1 MSLAMNEKSL
11 NIGADVVVCTVEEP
25 QHRRTEDVFGH
36 FPPDTGK
43 GQR

>member
-1 MSLAMNEKSL
+1 VSPAKNEKSL
-11 NIGADVVVCTVEEP
+11 NRYADVVVCTVEEP
-25 QHRRTEDVFGH
+25 QHWRTEDVFDH